1 MKNITFL
8 TLLVALTTSIS
19 ASAQE
24 VLTLQDAVK
33 KGLESNYNVRL
44 AGNDLKTATNNNT
57 YGNAGFFP
65 KVDAT
70 IGGNLK
76 SSSDETTALNGTKT
90 SNSPQTVNASAGLS
104 LSWTLFDGM
113 NMFISKE
120 KLDLLQQVGET
131 ALRINMENTTAQIIM
146 SYNSIVQQK
155 KLIKVFTEALNI
167 SLQRAS
173 IARKAKSIGAGSE
186 VAMLK
191 SEVDYKTDS
200 ANLIQQKLALSNL
213 KADLNELLGRNPQQ
227 DFDVSDISLAPES
240 INLSD
245 IMTKGLEQNPSL
257 IATRQ
262 QQTVSELDVKSA
274 KSSQLPSINLNSSYT
289 FNQYDYKNGSYD
301 KMNSH
306 GPFVGVTA
314 GVTLFNGFKVRRNI
328 RNAQIQLEN
337 AQVRTEQM
345 EQALRTDIIKGYN
358 AFTTNT
364 ALVDIEQKSLA
375 LAQRNL
381 DIAIKAYAQ
390 GSISDLEMR
399 ETQKNFVD
407 VSYRLIN
414 AQINLK
420 NTEVELRRIS
430 GTLTVKN

>member
-1 MKNITFL
+1 
-8 TLLVALTTSIS
+8 
-19 ASAQE
+19 
-24 VLTLQDAVK
+24 
-33 KGLESNYNVRL
+33 
-44 AGNDLKTATNNNT
+44 
-57 YGNAGFFP
+57 
-65 KVDAT
+65 
-70 IGGNLK
+70 
-76 SSSDETTALNGTKT
+76 
-90 SNSPQTVNASAGLS
+90 
-104 LSWTLFDGM
+104 
-113 NMFISKE
+113 
-120 KLDLLQQVGET
+120 
-131 ALRINMENTTAQIIM
+131 
-146 SYNSIVQQK
+146 
-155 KLIKVFTEALNI
+155 
-167 SLQRAS
+167 
-173 IARKAKSIGAGSE
+173 
-186 VAMLK
+186 
-191 SEVDYKTDS
+191 
-200 ANLIQQKLALSNL
+200 
-213 KADLNELLGRNPQQ
+213 
-227 DFDVSDISLAPES
+227 
-240 INLSD
+240 
-245 IMTKGLEQNPSL
+245 
-257 IATRQ
+257 
-262 QQTVSELDVKSA
+262 
-274 KSSQLPSINLNSSYT
+274 
-289 FNQYDYKNGSYD
+289 
-301 KMNSH
+301 MNSH

>member
-65 KVDAT
+65 KIDAT

-120 KLDLLQQVGET
+120 KLDMLQQVGET

-262 QQTVSELDVKSA
+262 QQTVS
-274 KSSQLPSINLNSSYT
+274 
-289 FNQYDYKNGSYD
+289 
-301 KMNSH
+301 
-306 GPFVGVTA
+306 
-314 GVTLFNGFKVRRNI
+314 
-328 RNAQIQLEN
+328 
-337 AQVRTEQM
+337 
-345 EQALRTDIIKGYN
+345 
-358 AFTTNT
+358 
-364 ALVDIEQKSLA
+364 
-375 LAQRNL
+375 
-381 DIAIKAYAQ
+381 
-390 GSISDLEMR
+390 
-399 ETQKNFVD
+399 
-407 VSYRLIN
+407 
-414 AQINLK
+414 
-420 NTEVELRRIS
+420 
-430 GTLTVKN
+430 